1 MNFIWII
8 IGIIYVLYKLSQE
21 NKSLIFQIILL
32 ILGFAIL
39 AAPLAI
45 VESYADSHTGKQ
57 RIAAYNVSIG
67 IWIFYFALFVF
78 ICIWQNRDEFKR
90 KRDVRNLLIANG
102 FDVRDARI
110 IKKCIQSPL
119 CDVENALVLAGYISR
134 NGLDKARQNELESK
148 TDDELS
154 TLLGYPLKDIPFD
167 DERTLYFI
175 TPWQRRR
182 RYAIAYIMSKE
193 ELIHD
198 MMPLQTDGGIAFVS
212 FVEEHTNYTP

>member
-1 MNFIWII
+1 M
-8 IGIIYVLYKLSQE
+8 LYMLNKE
-21 NKSLIFQIILL
+21 NKGL
-32 ILGFAIL
+32 ILQVVLFVVGVIVI
-39 AAPLAI
+39 AAPLII

-57 RIAAYNVSIG
+57 RIAAYNISIG
-67 IWIFYFALFVF
+67 IWIFYLALFVLV
-78 ICIWQNRDEFKR
+78 CVWQNRDEFKR

-102 FDVRDARI
+102 FDVKDARI

-154 TLLGYPLKDIPFD
+154 DLIGCPIKDIPFD

-193 ELIHD
+193 GLIHD
-198 MMPLQTDGGIAFVS
+198 MMPLDTDGGKL
-212 FVEEHTNYTP
+212 FVEFIESKKGHNTLETS